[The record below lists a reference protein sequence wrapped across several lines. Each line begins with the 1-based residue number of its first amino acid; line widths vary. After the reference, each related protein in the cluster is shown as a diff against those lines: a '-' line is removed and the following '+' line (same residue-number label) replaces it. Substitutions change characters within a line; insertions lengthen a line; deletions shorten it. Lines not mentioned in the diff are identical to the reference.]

1 MLDDSSV
8 LVDNGIFHGKD
19 FVPHPQVMKISYDVR
34 SCRALPSQAEI
45 RRLWTQAQGDESK
58 LREIKEVLSHFT
70 TKVFLPGEAMVED
83 AGPPGLGSSVN
94 VLNEPSST
102 PD

>member
-1 MLDDSSV
+1 
-8 LVDNGIFHGKD
+8 
-19 FVPHPQVMKISYDVR
+19 MKISFEVR

-45 RRLWTQAQGDESK
+45 RRLWIQAQGDELK
-58 LREIKEVLSHFT
+58 LRELKEVLSHFT
-70 TKVFLPGEAMVED
+70 TKVFLPGEDMEED
-83 AGPPGLGSSVN
+83 AGPPGLGNSSN